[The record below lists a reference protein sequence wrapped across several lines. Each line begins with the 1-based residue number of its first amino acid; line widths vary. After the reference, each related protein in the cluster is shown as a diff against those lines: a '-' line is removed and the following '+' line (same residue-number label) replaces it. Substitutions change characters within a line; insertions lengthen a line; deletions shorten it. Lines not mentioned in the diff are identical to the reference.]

1 MSDPLPP
8 EVAARTLARGGL
20 LGTAQIAWTPSPF
33 RVRHATDPDG
43 NPILLCRTGSGLS
56 RALQPRRGDDVA
68 VVLCVEDFSPGTA
81 YLGRVWISGWAHPI
95 GGQSS
100 RRAALDF
107 AEVNPVSDLLDVG
120 RGFELHHVDVAEVR
134 LERAGELLDIDVD
147 RYAAARPATVEADQP
162 SGPVA

>member
-1 MSDPLPP
+1 MSDPLLP
-8 EVAARTLARGGL
+8 EVAARTLAQGKM
-20 LGTAQIAWTPSPF
+20 LGTVQVAWAASPF

-56 RALQPRRGDDVA
+56 QALHAVNGDDVA

-95 GGQSS
+95 GAENQ

-107 AEVNPVSDLLDVG
+107 ADVNPVSDLLDVG
-120 RGFELHHVDVAEVR
+120 DGFELHHIDVAEVR
-134 LERAGELLDIDVD
+134 LERCGELLELDVEQ
-147 RYAAARPATVEADQP
+147 YAAARPAAVPAR
-162 SGPVA
+162 